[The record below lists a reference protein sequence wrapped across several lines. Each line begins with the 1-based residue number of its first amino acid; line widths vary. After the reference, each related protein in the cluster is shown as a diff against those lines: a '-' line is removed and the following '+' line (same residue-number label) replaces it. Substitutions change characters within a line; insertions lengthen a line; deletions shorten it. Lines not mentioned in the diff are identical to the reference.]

1 MFRNRFR
8 IRVFSLFTALV
19 FTLSTFGAY
28 AQEVITGPQAQPPFN
43 WAALLGASPE
53 VGVLNSN
60 LKTIEN
66 SLQQIETIGTPLY
79 NKIAPSNMEAMSI
92 GERIRAILGNTKS
105 VVSEGMTQYRG
116 QVAEWN
122 QAHGIGPDTTFEQE
136 LGVGLNQLGIKAGE
150 MPLGGKGNVI
160 VDKLKVIVTAIK
172 ERLQSLITL
181 IRSKILAVA
190 QKLGLAKKTDE
201 AKKGPAKESTGV
213 LGPEQVQYADTFSG
227 KLSKGIAEG
236 TQNAKASLK
245 NSFSLT
251 NLAVTTTVAVG
262 TNMAIQMIHGEKP
275 SFKKA
280 AKMVASAEFAGG
292 VVGSALGA
300 AGGQFTASLVKAF
313 LPGPI
318 GAIAGSLI
326 PVMLAS
332 AGGTIGGSLAG
343 DLRHGQFSIAK
354 AIKAIDPVDL
364 VGSSIGSTIGMM
376 LGAPIPIIGPII
388 GGIAGGFLGSKVAK
402 WVVGLFKGQN
412 SVSKLFNR
420 GRNINTGYPVG
431 GSITIGNS
439 GNVGV
444 MSVPGGDMY
453 RPAAD
458 MGQAKAPTAGS
469 PELQAAEKA
478 YYETYMKYNKL
489 VEQGKYDD
497 ARKVYTDL
505 QKYSDQYNQLKGR

>member
-1 MFRNRFR
+1 
-8 IRVFSLFTALV
+8 
-19 FTLSTFGAY
+19 
-28 AQEVITGPQAQPPFN
+28 
-43 WAALLGASPE
+43 
-53 VGVLNSN
+53 
-60 LKTIEN
+60 
-66 SLQQIETIGTPLY
+66 
-79 NKIAPSNMEAMSI
+79 MEAMSI

-105 VVSEGMTQYRG
+105 VISSGMSQYRG

-122 QAHGIGPDTTFEQE
+122 QAHGIGPDATFEQE
-136 LGVGLNQLGIKAGE
+136 LGVGLNQLGAKVGE
-150 MPLGGKGNVI
+150 MPLGGKGNI
-160 VDKLKVIVTAIK
+160 VVEKLKVIITAIK
-172 ERLQSLITL
+172 EKLQSLITL
-181 IRSKILAVA
+181 IRAKILAVA
-190 QKLGLAKKTDE
+190 QKIGLAKKTDKE
-201 AKKGPAKESTGV
+201 KGPAKESTGV
-213 LGPEQVQYADTFSG
+213 LGPEGVQYADTFSG

-236 TQNAKASLK
+236 TQNAKTSLK
-245 NSFSLT
+245 NSFSVT

-262 TNMAIQMIHGEKP
+262 TNMAIQMVRGEKP

-280 AKMVASAEFAGG
+280 VKMVATAEFAGG

-300 AGGQFTASLVKAF
+300 AGGQFTSSLVRAF
-313 LPGPI
+313 LPGPV

-326 PVMLAS
+326 PVMMAS
-332 AGGTIGGSLAG
+332 AGSTIGGSLAG
-343 DLRHGQFSIAK
+343 DLRNGQFSISK

-402 WVVGLFKGQN
+402 WVVGMFKGQN

-420 GRNINTGYPVG
+420 GQNVSISQPSGMSVTVGNSANTG
-431 GSITIGNS
+431 
-439 GNVGV
+439 V
-444 MSVPGGDMY
+444 MTAPGGDMY

-458 MGQAKAPTAGS
+458 MGQAAQAPIAGS

-497 ARKVYTDL
+497 AKKVYTDL
-505 QKYSDQYNQLKGR
+505 QKYSDQYKQLKGR